1 MRARAERREER
12 RTAVEPPMR
21 CAKRSTGARH
31 EAQGRAESDA
41 ARGQRIRGQV
51 ARAGIPAAPDAPKPR
66 RHASRRLSARPGA
79 GGAAQPPRPRP
90 CMRGGV
96 EGRKPTAPNPNGRRT
111 EGTHPPPDVYLRRGA
126 DPPSGGRSGTGG
138 RLPSSPTQPYTTRD
152 TMQQHVT
159 TRSCVSH
166 RRSDAAVSS
175 KPPYRK
181 TPGIDKRKP
190 SITRSARGADPAS
203 DALKP
208 NT

>member
-1 MRARAERREER
+1 MRARTERREER

-21 CAKRSTGARH
+21 SAQRSTGARH

-79 GGAAQPPRPRP
+79 GGAAHPPRPRP

-126 DPPSGGRSGTGG
+126 DPPPGGRSGTGG
-138 RLPSSPTQPYTTRD
+138 RLPSSPTQPYTTRRHD
-152 TMQQHVT
+152 ATP
-159 TRSCVSH
+159 RRVSH
-166 RRSDAAVSS
+166 PHSHSAVSS
-175 KPPYRK
+175 KPPYQR
-181 TPGIDKRKP
+181 PSGDESP
-190 SITRSARGADPAS
+190 AYWSITRKVVPVIDFGED
-203 DALKP
+203 DLI
-208 NT
+208 